1 MAKRRALGRGL
12 TGFAQSFLP
21 AWQSMRYMDLAKKR
35 EERAEMRDIRN
46 EIDRIA
52 AMGREGYQPSEWY
65 EQMAA
70 TMATDEMPKDAIM
83 ERLRPGIR
91 TDPERLSEALRMA
104 GENAPFIEG
113 PEIDRLFRQVHLGPS
128 QAKTLPSESLFGV
141 AGLPS
146 AAGFPVERMVLDS
159 TEEPVRSIPL
169 DEDGLSDLRAT
180 SGVEELLE
188 GLRLREGPQLLGD
201 PGPGPLEASILEGIE
216 GTPAPGGTWRPTP
229 IGEQFDALQE
239 SGRAAREARRD
250 LALEGSAMVQRQ
262 EARIA
267 EEIAKENFT
276 TEEGRRAIQMAATS
290 RDAFLLY
297 DKQVRLRMELERAA
311 ALDPETRKARTDE
324 AAEMAKIRAI
334 LNDSPQIFRTMDGDE
349 VYTFAIVRNP
359 TTGNREWVDVSDVE
373 GLGGIPYSESGRQ
386 FSAMQDIMARYNINE
401 EGGQREAMRDLIGQG
416 YGPDEARRAIE
427 GLASTTGDPPRPPNA
442 DQDVDDIYGLGSDP
456 SEGLEGAADLPAL
469 LSPQII
475 LQTLNRMPDTGW
487 RKSKGGGINPFDFS
501 LIDLSKLT
509 DPGGSPRARNDF
521 LDRPG
526 VIDWIARHAESDDI
540 SHKML
545 QAFIN
550 SPDGLRML
558 MEAYDQ

>member
-1 MAKRRALGRGL
+1 
-12 TGFAQSFLP
+12 
-21 AWQSMRYMDLAKKR
+21 
-35 EERAEMRDIRN
+35 
-46 EIDRIA
+46 
-52 AMGREGYQPSEWY
+52 
-65 EQMAA
+65 
-70 TMATDEMPKDAIM
+70 
-83 ERLRPGIR
+83 
-91 TDPERLSEALRMA
+91 
-104 GENAPFIEG
+104 
-113 PEIDRLFRQVHLGPS
+113 
-128 QAKTLPSESLFGV
+128 
-141 AGLPS
+141 
-146 AAGFPVERMVLDS
+146 
-159 TEEPVRSIPL
+159 
-169 DEDGLSDLRAT
+169 
-180 SGVEELLE
+180 
-188 GLRLREGPQLLGD
+188 
-201 PGPGPLEASILEGIE
+201 
-216 GTPAPGGTWRPTP
+216 
-229 IGEQFDALQE
+229 
-239 SGRAAREARRD
+239 
-250 LALEGSAMVQRQ
+250 MVQRQ

-311 ALDPETRKARTDE
+311 ALAPETRKARTDE

-416 YGPDEARRAIE
+416 YGPDEPRRAIA